1 MPMKATAMVAMVAA
15 AAALAAAAV
24 VAHPPTATNPAL
36 SPGVKPSP
44 AAASNA
50 QRIVGRDAAVGERF
64 LPI

>member
-15 AAALAAAAV
+15 AAALAAA